1 MQFFADSVL
10 TSFFSWLL
18 IVTAVEPITSQIV
31 SKSSDITNY
40 NHNMDHPGAGQPIWW
55 WSHLRS
61 VITAECFISGKRL
74 MVIVI
79 NSLQFIS
86 FLERRADN
94 NKSLIWRF
102 VCPAVFLPLR
112 SAKLVQFIGLCNH
125 GDKIY
130 GVQGTNSVQV
140 CVCVCIYICVCV
152 HVCVCVC
159 VRVCVCVFVCMYVLC
174 VC

>member
-1 MQFFADSVL
+1 
-10 TSFFSWLL
+10 
-18 IVTAVEPITSQIV
+18 
-31 SKSSDITNY
+31 
-40 NHNMDHPGAGQPIWW
+40 
-55 WSHLRS
+55 
-61 VITAECFISGKRL
+61 

-102 VCPAVFLPLR
+102 VCPAVVLPLR

-130 GVQGTNSVQV
+130 GIQGTNSVQV
-140 CVCVCIYICVCV
+140 CV
-152 HVCVCVC
+152 
-159 VRVCVCVFVCMYVLC
+159 
-174 VC
+174 